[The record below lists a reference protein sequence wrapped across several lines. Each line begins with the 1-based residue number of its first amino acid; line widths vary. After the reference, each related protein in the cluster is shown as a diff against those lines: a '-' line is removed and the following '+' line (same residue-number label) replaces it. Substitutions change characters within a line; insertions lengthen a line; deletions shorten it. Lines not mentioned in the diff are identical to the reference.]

1 MNSKRIATAL
11 TADGQ
16 TRVSIFRE
24 VAHTG
29 RTVYIVDFVHMVKRA
44 ADRRSVTWKTEYTE
58 AAARK
63 AANACFARWNGTQRI
78 IREAVAS

>member
-1 MNSKRIATAL
+1 MRL
-11 TADGQ
+11 LFMY
-16 TRVSIFRE
+16 VS
-24 VAHTG
+24 TSS
-29 RTVYIVDFVHMVKRA
+29 TKRA